1 MEPDFGRLFYVRQ
14 RYPELEIRSVRAL
27 DMYRKEHRVFA
38 VNETVVFRFPKNAD
52 DVQALMLEKAILSR
66 IHATLPLPVPH
77 PLYSSSGTHKPGEVF
92 VGYHYIQG
100 VPLTPEKLG
109 AVEDIRLRRRLAKQL
124 GDFLC
129 TLHAYPPEYIGVPLP
144 LGERRADWEGTY
156 REAREK
162 LFPQLNAEAQR
173 RFGALFEEFLGD
185 AALQDYKA
193 CLRHGKIV
201 PYNILFNHESQIV
214 SGVVDFR
221 RAGVGDPAI
230 DLAGLLAYGEE
241 FLDWASLMYRFSRET
256 QRRAVFIHAV
266 EPLRQALRGLC
277 RGDAEAATRA
287 LQPYR

>member
-1 MEPDFGRLFYVRQ
+1 M
-14 RYPELEIRSVRAL
+14 
-27 DMYRKEHRVFA
+27 
-38 VNETVVFRFPKNAD
+38 
-52 DVQALMLEKAILSR
+52 
-66 IHATLPLPVPH
+66 
-77 PLYSSSGTHKPGEVF
+77 
-92 VGYHYIQG
+92 
-100 VPLTPEKLG
+100 
-109 AVEDIRLRRRLAKQL
+109 
-124 GDFLC
+124 
-129 TLHAYPPEYIGVPLP
+129 
-144 LGERRADWEGTY
+144 
-156 REAREK
+156 
-162 LFPQLNAEAQR
+162 
-173 RFGALFEEFLGD
+173 
-185 AALQDYKA
+185 
-193 CLRHGKIV
+193 

>member
-38 VNETVVFRFPKNAD
+38 INETVVFRFPKDAQ

-66 IHATLPLPVPH
+66 IHATLPLPVPY
-77 PLYSSSGTHKPGEVF
+77 PLYSSSGTQKPGEVF
-92 VGYHYIQG
+92 VGYHFIQG
-100 VPLTPEKLG
+100 VPLMTETLETI
-109 AVEDIRLRRRLAKQL
+109 EDVRQRRRLAKQL

-144 LGERRADWEGTY
+144 QAERRTDWEGTY

-162 LFPQLNAEAQR
+162 LFPHINTDAQR
-173 RFGALFEEFLGD
+173 RFRALFDEFLGD
-185 AALQDYKA
+185 EGLQDYKP
-193 CLRHGKIV
+193 CLRHGKMA
-201 PYNILFNHESQIV
+201 PYNILYNDESGIV

-221 RAGVGDPAI
+221 NASVGDPAV

-241 FLDWASLMYRFSRET
+241 FLDWASLMYRFARET

-277 RGDAEAATRA
+277 RGDADAVARA
-287 LQPYR
+287 LLPFQ

>member
-38 VNETVVFRFPKNAD
+38 VNESVVFRFPKNAD

-77 PLYSSSGTHKPGEVF
+77 PLYSSSGTQKPGEVF
-92 VGYHYIQG
+92 VGYHYMQG
-100 VPLTPEKLG
+100 VPLTLEKLETI
-109 AVEDIRLRRRLAKQL
+109 EDIRLRRRLAKQL

-144 LGERRADWEGTY
+144 MAELRTDWESAY
-156 REAREK
+156 RDAREK
-162 LFPQLNAEAQR
+162 LFPQINEEAQQ

-185 AALQDYKA
+185 TALQDYKP

-201 PYNILFNHESQIV
+201 PYNILYNDEGRIV

-221 RAGVGDPAI
+221 NAGVGDPAM

-241 FLDWASLMYRFSRET
+241 FLDWASLMYHFSRET
-256 QRRAVFIHAV
+256 QRRAVFIHAT
-266 EPLRQALRGLC
+266 EPLRQALRGMC
-277 RGDAEAATRA
+277 RGDADAVARA
-287 LQPYR
+287 LKPYR